1 MNNRITDLI
10 EDSPETRERQPQE
23 PHPIGEILEELL
35 AQYERRFPGVR
46 IAVVETPANRHLNS
60 NARQGGSA
68 MLVLT
73 RRENERIVIDGRI
86 TVTVVRVQGDRIR
99 IGIEA
104 PQEVPIM
111 REELLAKVAEAV
123 TAA

>member
-1 MNNRITDLI
+1 
-10 EDSPETRERQPQE
+10 
-23 PHPIGEILEELL
+23 
-35 AQYERRFPGVR
+35 
-46 IAVVETPANRHLNS
+46 
-60 NARQGGSA
+60 

-73 RRENERIVIDGRI
+73 RKENEGIVIDGRI
-86 TVTVVRVQGDRIR
+86 TVTVVRVQGNRIR

-111 REELLAKVAEAV
+111 REELLASAAEAV

>member
-1 MNNRITDLI
+1 
-10 EDSPETRERQPQE
+10 
-23 PHPIGEILEELL
+23 
-35 AQYERRFPGVR
+35 
-46 IAVVETPANRHLNS
+46 
-60 NARQGGSA
+60 

-86 TVTVVRVQGDRIR
+86 TVTVVRVEGNKIR
-99 IGIEA
+99 LGIEA
-104 PQEVPIM
+104 PLEVPIM

>member
-1 MNNRITDLI
+1 
-10 EDSPETRERQPQE
+10 
-23 PHPIGEILEELL
+23 
-35 AQYERRFPGVR
+35 
-46 IAVVETPANRHLNS
+46 
-60 NARQGGSA
+60 

-86 TVTVVRVQGDRIR
+86 TVTVVRVEGNKIR
-99 IGIEA
+99 LGIEA
-104 PQEVPIM
+104 PQVVPIM